1 MTNEYSFSPY
11 IRENTEF
18 LQKLVRTKSENK
30 KRALLVSA
38 TPEQILA
45 IVEICANILKSN
57 FILTKAQKRRLAR
70 YAEYYRSIARARTEQ
85 TARSRI
91 QQGGQA
97 AAIGSLLVP
106 VLSAL
111 ASQLLEK
118 ALPPAN

>member
-1 MTNEYSFSPY
+1 MTNIYNFSPY

-18 LQKLVRTKSENK
+18 LQKLAHTKSDNK
-30 KRALLVSA
+30 KRALLLSA

-45 IVEICANILKSN
+45 IVEISANILKSN
-57 FILTKAQKRRLAR
+57 FVLTKTQKKRLSR
-70 YAEYYRSIARARTEQ
+70 YADYYRSISRVRTER
-85 TARSRI
+85 TARKRI

-97 AAIGSLLVP
+97 VAIGSLLVP

-118 ALPPAN
+118 TIPKT

>member
-1 MTNEYSFSPY
+1 MTNIYKFSPY

-18 LQKLVRTKSENK
+18 LQKLAHTKSDNK
-30 KRALLVSA
+30 KRALLLSA

-45 IVEICANILKSN
+45 IVEISANILKSN
-57 FILTKAQKRRLAR
+57 FVLTKTQKKRLAR
-70 YAEYYRSIARARTEQ
+70 YADYYRSISRVRTER
-85 TARSRI
+85 TARKRI

-118 ALPPAN
+118 ALPNT